1 MHLIRRGD
9 PQLAVRSSEGLTTA
23 ELYGELDLVLVQR
36 VRHELD
42 VLAREA
48 TALTVDLRHITFCDA
63 SGLGL
68 LVRCAQRVQSR
79 AAPWRLVCDHPMTL
93 RLIRLA
99 ALDEVLRPTP
109 PGPHD
114 PLGPPAPPNGSA
126 TPAVPASPPVP
137 AGPPPQRAGL
147 PGRLSV

>member
-9 PQLAVRSSEGLTTA
+9 PHLAVRSSEGLTTV

-36 VRHELD
+36 VRPELD

-48 TALTVDLRHITFCDA
+48 GALTVDLRHVTFCDA

-68 LVRCAQRVQSR
+68 LVRCAQRVRSR
-79 AAPWRLVCDHPMTL
+79 GAAWRLLCDHPMTL

-99 ALDEVLRPTP
+99 DLDDVLRPSP
-109 PGPHD
+109 PSTAA
-114 PLGPPAPPNGSA
+114 PPAPRHD
-126 TPAVPASPPVP
+126 VP
-137 AGPPPQRAGL
+137 GHQRI
-147 PGRLSV
+147 